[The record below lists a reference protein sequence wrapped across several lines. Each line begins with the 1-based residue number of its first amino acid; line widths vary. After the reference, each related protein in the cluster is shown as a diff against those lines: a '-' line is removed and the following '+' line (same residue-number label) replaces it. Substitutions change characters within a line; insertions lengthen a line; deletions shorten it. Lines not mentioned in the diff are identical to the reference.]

1 MRGSF
6 TEYIWQPCNDS
17 DEAALTRSFASP
29 GSFTGLA
36 LRTAPFD
43 VKFARADEGLPWYS
57 GRIIDRR
64 EKTGI
69 GLGYRNGKHSCK
81 LTV

>member
-6 TEYIWQPCNDS
+6 TEYIWQPCIDS

-29 GSFTGLA
+29 EFTGSA
-36 LRTAPFD
+36 LWNLSMLR
-43 VKFARADEGLPWYS
+43 FAWADEGSPWYS
-57 GRIIDRR
+57 GRIIERI